1 LREEENNKSKKL
13 KTFNSTK
20 SKKMSTIT
28 FREIKSGSIILL
40 DDEPYKVL
48 DRSFRAKQQNKAM
61 ATMNVKNLITGKVLE
76 KNYPSSATVEE
87 IELEESRAQFLYKEG
102 DAYYFM
108 DQETYDQFP
117 LNKLQL
123 GDSINYL
130 KEEIIIKIKKFN
142 DKPIDIIL
150 PAEVELK
157 VIEAPPGIKGN
168 TAHGGSKI
176 VTLETGIKV
185 SVPLFV
191 NENDSVIIKTKT
203 GKFDKMK

>member
-1 LREEENNKSKKL
+1 
-13 KTFNSTK
+13 
-20 SKKMSTIT
+20 MSTIT

-40 DDEPYKVL
+40 DDEPYKIL

-61 ATMNVKNLITGKVLE
+61 ATMNVKNLITGKVFE

-87 IELEESRAQFLYKEG
+87 IELEESKAQFLYKER
-102 DAYYFM
+102 DIYYFM

-117 LNKLQL
+117 LNETQL

-157 VIEAPPGIKGN
+157 VAEAPPGIKGN
-168 TAHGGSKI
+168 TAQGGSKI
-176 VTLETGIKV
+176 VTLETGMKV

-191 NENDSVIIKTKT
+191 NESDSVVIKTKT
-203 GKFDKMK
+203 GKFDKRK